1 MVAWTTMASLNELKY
16 NACMW
21 RVHIHQGLVH
31 ASSAQFGIRKEF
43 EFGME
48 LAPLPRAWQCMAGSN
63 PSMIN
68 VWSQDESRYPE
79 HPGTSR
85 DIPDFNGLYT
95 SNVVNPFHWFPLTGL
110 SSSPRSFR
118 TWQGGHTEETFDE
131 IANALCIVVLC
142 NLSIQDRHRNLMNF
156 ANFALYVE
164 SSFDHHLEASWSG
177 RLISGQ
183 GSQSLHSASAQDRA

>member
-1 MVAWTTMASLNELKY
+1 MYVTSTYTSGISPCQQRTVWHLEGIWIRHGISSFAASL
-16 NACMW
+16 
-21 RVHIHQGLVH
+21 G
-31 ASSAQFGIRKEF
+31 
-43 EFGME
+43 
-48 LAPLPRAWQCMAGSN
+48 AWQCMAGSN
-63 PSMIN
+63 PLMIN

-118 TWQGGHTEETFDE
+118 TWQGGHTEESFDE

-142 NLSIQDRHRNLMNF
+142 NLSIQDRHRNLMKF
-156 ANFALYVE
+156 AIFALYVE
-164 SSFDHHLEASWSG
+164 SSFDHHLAASWSG

>member
-1 MVAWTTMASLNELKY
+1 MYVTSTYTSGISPCQQRTVWHLEGIWIRHGISSFAASLG
-16 NACMW
+16 AW
-21 RVHIHQGLVH
+21 QAQIHQ
-31 ASSAQFGIRKEF
+31 
-43 EFGME
+43 
-48 LAPLPRAWQCMAGSN
+48 W
-63 PSMIN
+63 SMYG
-68 VWSQDESRYPE
+68 VKMSQDTRNIHE

-118 TWQGGHTEETFDE
+118 TWQGGHSEETFDE

-142 NLSIQDRHRNLMNF
+142 NLRIQDRHRNLMKF

-164 SSFDHHLEASWSG
+164 SSFDHHLAASWSG
-177 RLISGQ
+177 RLIFGQ

>member
-31 ASSAQFGIRKEF
+31 VSSAQFGILKEF

-48 LAPLPRAWQCMAGSN
+48 LAPLPRALEHGRLKSINDQCM
-63 PSMIN
+63 
-68 VWSQDESRYPE
+68 ESRYPE

-85 DIPDFNGLYT
+85 DIPDFNRLYT

-142 NLSIQDRHRNLMNF
+142 NLSIQDRHRNLMKF

-164 SSFDHHLEASWSG
+164 SSFDHHLAASWSG